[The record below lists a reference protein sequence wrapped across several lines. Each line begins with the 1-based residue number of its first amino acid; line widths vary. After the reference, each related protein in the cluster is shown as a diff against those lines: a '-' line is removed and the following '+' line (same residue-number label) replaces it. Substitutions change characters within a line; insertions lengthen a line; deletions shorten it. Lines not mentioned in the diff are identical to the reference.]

1 MRCHSDGAE
10 NGTIPCRCH
19 TISYP
24 RASIQS
30 KRDSREFLPKERVR
44 KSGEGLYAPSTA
56 PDSNYEKGI
65 LIMNEATRTS
75 PTSVLMNLTDVQALI
90 DTAKAALHVA
100 EEAVKA

>member
-1 MRCHSDGAE
+1 MHQ
-10 NGTIPCRCH
+10 
-19 TISYP
+19 
-24 RASIQS
+24 AS
-30 KRDSREFLPKERVR
+30 
-44 KSGEGLYAPSTA
+44 A